1 MPNLEEIESK
11 LSRIKILNIEHE
23 QTEKDINLMQKWGMK
38 ATINRR
44 GLE

>member
-1 MPNLEEIESK
+1 MTSLEEIESK

-23 QTEKDINLMQKWGMK
+23 QTEKDMILMERYGMK

>member
-1 MPNLEEIESK
+1 MTSLEEIESK

-23 QTEKDINLMQKWGMK
+23 QTEKDINLMEKWGIK
-38 ATINRR
+38 ANLNRR